1 MSFLYFAN
9 VKPCYLAMKQQHKMQ
24 SEDEPNNT
32 NQNNNSTNS
41 KRKILLYNTMKRF
54 NYSREDTIIE
64 FPPLM

>member
-1 MSFLYFAN
+1 MSSTN